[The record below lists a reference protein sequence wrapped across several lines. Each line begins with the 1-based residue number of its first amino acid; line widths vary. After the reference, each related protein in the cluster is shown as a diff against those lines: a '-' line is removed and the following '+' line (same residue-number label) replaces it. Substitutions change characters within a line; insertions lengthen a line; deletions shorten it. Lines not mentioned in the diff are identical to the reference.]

1 MEFLF
6 YLSLQ
11 GHGLYQQLKHKI
23 NFAENTPICRMH
35 TDTYGWYESSK
46 KLMNVCTS
54 TILKGPNP
62 HYYINETLFHEAT
75 HYVQQC
81 KGNGKRMVKLGLN
94 PIYLPKNKLNDA
106 LVSLQYT
113 NDSYKQIELEA
124 YFLEDKPNL
133 LEHQFKKYCF

>member
-1 MEFLF
+1 MQFLL

-11 GHGLYQQLKHKI
+11 GQGVYQQLKNQI
-23 NFAENTPICRMH
+23 RFAENTAICRTH

-54 TILKGPNP
+54 TILKGPKPN
-62 HYYINETLFHEAT
+62 YYVNETLFHEAT

-94 PIYLPKNKLNDA
+94 PIHLPQNKLNDV
-106 LVSLQYT
+106 LVSLQYS
-113 NDSYKQIELEA
+113 NDSYRQIEIEA
-124 YFLEDKPNL
+124 YFLEDKPDL
-133 LEHQFKKYCF
+133 LKHYLKKYCF